1 LKQAKRS
8 KEKRDSANRG
18 DILFEFPS
26 CVREPE
32 LMRIRQKGFEE
43 KRDLTVILRKPRAP
57 MLTHR
62 CSDIDRHSEYAK
74 AESFLVH

>member
-1 LKQAKRS
+1 
-8 KEKRDSANRG
+8 
-18 DILFEFPS
+18 
-26 CVREPE
+26 
-32 LMRIRQKGFEE
+32 MRIRQGGFDE